1 MNIPKEITRYLSRQK
16 IDTWNIEL
24 KNKKL
29 YSNVIII
36 PALDE
41 YENIPKLLDSLSQ
54 NSKIHLPETL
64 ILVVV
69 NNTYSAE
76 QKIKNENQKL
86 LKYLR
91 SQINNTSIN
100 LGIIDASSK
109 GKELSDKD
117 GGVGLARKI
126 GMDLALKLFDYAN
139 NKVKILIAL
148 DADCL
153 VSENYLS
160 TIIDGFNIKKYN
172 AAVVNFEHI
181 IPKEKENLAAIINY
195 EIFLRYYVLALK
207 YSKSY
212 YSHLSVGSTIVCNA
226 ESYVKVGG
234 MNKRK
239 AGEDFYF
246 LEKLRKITEIK
257 KVAGATVFPSA
268 RISNRVPFG
277 TGARIDR
284 FLKKSKNEYLLYSVS
299 NFEILKSWLNLYN
312 SELQINSPQQ
322 LTNILS
328 KSEQINKFL
337 NQYLIEENFVNT
349 WEKILF
355 NTKSDYQL
363 NKQKINWMDGFRTL
377 KLIHYLRDKEFPNQ
391 NMFKMLN
398 ELFSK
403 MNLKFGYS
411 TNDEIPSPEI
421 QLEYLKFLRQLT

>member
-100 LGIIDASSK
+100 LGIIDASSE

-160 TIIDGFNIKKYN
+160 NIIDDFNIKKYN

-234 MNKRK
+234 MNKKK

>member
-1 MNIPKEITRYLSRQK
+1 MNIPKEITRYLLRQK

-29 YSNVIII
+29 YNNVIIV

-54 NSKIHLPETL
+54 NSKIHLQETL

-91 SQINNTSIN
+91 SQIHNTSIN

-109 GKELSDKD
+109 GKELPDKD

-160 TIIDGFNIKKYN
+160 NIIDDFNIKKYN

-312 SELQINSPQQ
+312 SELQINSQQQ

-398 ELFSK
+398 KLFSK